1 MLRTFIEFVDYRGT
15 QVILPLDSLQ
25 LTVTT
30 GSACFTV
37 MCVGS
42 QENYW
47 IVPKEDLPAFQ
58 TCMRKAG
65 AYITS
70 VTEQKRLDENY
81 PLSPA
86 ITPT

>member
-1 MLRTFIEFVDYRGT
+1 MLRAFIEFKTT
-15 QVILPLDSLQ
+15 QGVKVILPLESMQ
-25 LTVTT
+25 LFFQEGNNVFCVTCAGT
-30 GSACFTV
+30 ADRW
-37 MCVGS
+37 
-42 QENYW
+42 Q
-47 IVPKEDLPAFQ
+47 VPMEDLHAFQ

-86 ITPT
+86 ITPM